1 MQCSR
6 LFVADS
12 GPRLVRRAAWCAA
25 VSAGVLAAMAPAARA
40 ANSVGDVFVIGM
52 ENHNWTQPSSITSPE
67 QIFGNPAAPYLNSL
81 VTPGNANA
89 AQASYAANYTNAGQG
104 VHPSEPNYVWAEAGS
119 NLGNATDAD
128 ASQSAGNIY
137 NVPHLTRL
145 MDQWG
150 VSWKNY
156 QEDVQL
162 SSSPLVSASGT
173 NGPVNPYNGTMQ
185 YNYAV
190 KHNPMAFFTDSGT
203 KNVFPLT
210 QLAADLSSNS
220 VGRYNWITPNQY
232 NDQHTALANGF
243 TYNGTHYTGDEA
255 NIAQGDNFLKQ
266 IIPQIQASQAYKN
279 NGAIVIWWDE
289 SENGDGPANT
299 IGEIVISPLA
309 KGNGYKSTVATN
321 HSSDIKTMQEI
332 FGLDSGFL
340 SNPIPLTALNANG
353 TGYNEV
359 TTVNDLSDLFQS
371 GVVPPPTSVPE
382 PAVLGMVGFVGL
394 GLLHR
399 HRRA

>member
-1 MQCSR
+1 MQHAR
-6 LFVADS
+6 LMVKNPGLRLGGRTALCVA
-12 GPRLVRRAAWCAA
+12 A
-25 VSAGVLAAMAPAARA
+25 SAGALAAMAPAAGA
-40 ANSVGDVFVIGM
+40 ANSVGDVFVIAM
-52 ENHNWTQPSSITSPE
+52 ENHNWAQPSSITSPE
-67 QIFGNPAAPYLNSL
+67 QILGNAAAPYINSL

-89 AQASYAANYTNAGQG
+89 AQVSYAANYTNAGQG
-104 VHPSEPNYVWAEAGS
+104 DHPSEPNYVWAEAGS

-128 ASQSAGNIY
+128 PSQSAGNVY

-162 SSSPLVSASGT
+162 SSSPLVSANGT

-203 KNVFPLT
+203 KSVFPLT

-220 VGRYNWITPNQY
+220 VGRYNWITPDQY
-232 NDQHTALANGF
+232 NDMHSTLTNGF
-243 TYNGTHYTGDEA
+243 TYNGKTYSGDEA

-266 IIPQIQASQAYKN
+266 VIPQIQASQAYKN

-309 KGNGYKSTVATN
+309 KGNGYKSTVAMN

-382 PAVLGMVGFVGL
+382 PAALGAIALAGVGL
-394 GLLHR
+394 LV
-399 HRRA
+399 RRRRD